1 MGAVDLGGS
10 KKPSGGGQSWKRPR
24 VSIRID
30 MTPMV
35 DIAFLLLIFFMV
47 TTVFRLPTAMEM
59 VLPPETAPGEEVK
72 TTRVLEE
79 KLITFLVME
88 NDSLAYYVGN
98 KTPKPLMWDSL
109 KSKLLERYDIYGD
122 SVVVL
127 TRIHPKA
134 KYATMVNL
142 IDEFNLAKTTRFTID
157 KYTTDEDSLLRKCG
171 FETSGPAGLPKPVIE
186 YETATTGS

>member
-10 KKPSGGGQSWKRPR
+10 KKPAGGGQGWKRPR

-59 VLPPETAPGEEVK
+59 VLPPDTKTNEEPQ
-72 TTRVLEE
+72 TTKVLED
-79 KLITFLVME
+79 KLITFLVTE
-88 NDSLAYYVGN
+88 YDSLACFVGI
-98 KTPKPLMWDSL
+98 KKPQPLLWDSL
-109 KSKLLERYDIYGD
+109 KAKLFERYDIWGD

-134 KYATMVNL
+134 KYETMVNL
-142 IDEFNLAKTTRFTID
+142 IDEFNLAKTTRFTIG
-157 KYTTDEDSLLRKCG
+157 KYTTDEDSLLHEAG
-171 FETSGPAGLPKPVIE
+171 FETSGPAGLPKPEIE
-186 YETATTGS
+186 YEAEP

>member
-10 KKPSGGGQSWKRPR
+10 KKPAGGGQGWKRPR

-59 VLPPETAPGEEVK
+59 VLPPETEKDEPVK
-72 TTRVLEE
+72 TTKVLED
-79 KLITFLVME
+79 KLITFLVLE
-88 NDSLAYYVGN
+88 NDSLAYNIGN
-98 KTPKPLMWDSL
+98 KAPQPLRWDSL

-134 KYATMVNL
+134 KYATMVDL

-157 KYTTDEDSLLRKCG
+157 KFTTYEDSLLRKVG
-171 FETSGPAGLPKPVIE
+171 FETSGPAGLPEPKIE
-186 YETATTGS
+186 FETEPTGS